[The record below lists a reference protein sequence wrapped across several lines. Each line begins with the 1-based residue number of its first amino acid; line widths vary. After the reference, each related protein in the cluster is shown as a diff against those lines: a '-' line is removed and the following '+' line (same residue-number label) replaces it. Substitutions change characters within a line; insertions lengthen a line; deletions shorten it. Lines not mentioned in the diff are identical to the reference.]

1 MTFNSEGSVALLN
14 SARRNRNRMNEIHQ
28 EYRSEHKVHSF
39 IERDDKSISLFLQ
52 ATAPYPSEMTTEFY
66 GWANAL
72 RASLDNL
79 FYEIAIFDTGQNPP
93 TAAGNRQFPI
103 FSSEERFK
111 TAKCLKGLHP
121 WSVNALQTCQPFN
134 SETGKLGH
142 ALYWLNELAR
152 TSRHRKLY
160 EVLLAIEKLEIIIPE
175 EVAMHTSR
183 DEIELSDRE
192 FSFIGSGAPLRIAK
206 INLNSPL
213 SPSISSGFDIECEIA
228 YEVPDW
234 KRNVYPSY
242 RWRLSDRMDSLEEM
256 VDKLIQLFDN
266 HIVKRTEFTSK
277 ISYIDGQWVRDQ
289 T

>member
-14 SARRNRNRMNEIHQ
+14 SARRNRTRMNEIHQ

-121 WSVNALQTCQPFN
+121 WSVNTLQTCQPFN

-152 TSRHRKLY
+152 TSRHRQLY
-160 EVLLAIEKLEIIIPE
+160 EVLLAIEKLEIKIPE
-175 EVAMHTSR
+175 EVAMHVLSRGECATSTGR
-183 DEIELSDRE
+183 
-192 FSFIGSGAPLRIAK
+192 
-206 INLNSPL
+206 
-213 SPSISSGFDIECEIA
+213 
-228 YEVPDW
+228 
-234 KRNVYPSY
+234 
-242 RWRLSDRMDSLEEM
+242 
-256 VDKLIQLFDN
+256 
-266 HIVKRTEFTSK
+266 
-277 ISYIDGQWVRDQ
+277 
-289 T
+289 

>member
-1 MTFNSEGSVALLN
+1 ML
-14 SARRNRNRMNEIHQ
+14 
-28 EYRSEHKVHSF
+28 
-39 IERDDKSISLFLQ
+39 
-52 ATAPYPSEMTTEFY
+52 
-66 GWANAL
+66 
-72 RASLDNL
+72 
-79 FYEIAIFDTGQNPP
+79 P
-93 TAAGNRQFPI
+93 T
-103 FSSEERFK
+103 
-111 TAKCLKGLHP
+111 
-121 WSVNALQTCQPFN
+121 
-134 SETGKLGH
+134 
-142 ALYWLNELAR
+142 
-152 TSRHRKLY
+152 
-160 EVLLAIEKLEIIIPE
+160 IEKLEIKIPE

-242 RWRLSDRMDSLEEM
+242 RWRLTDRMDSLEEM
-256 VDKLIQLFDN
+256 GDKLIQLFDN

>member
-1 MTFNSEGSVALLN
+1 MDEV
-14 SARRNRNRMNEIHQ
+14 HQ
-28 EYRSEHKVHSF
+28 EYRTEHEVHCF
-39 IERDDKSISLFLQ
+39 TKRDDKSISIYLQ
-52 ATAPYPSEMTTEFY
+52 ATAPYPAQMTTEFY
-66 GWANAL
+66 SWANSL

-79 FYEIAIFDTGQNPP
+79 FYEVAIYDTGQNPP
-93 TAAGNRQFPI
+93 TAAGNRHFPI

-121 WSVNALQTCQPFN
+121 WSVNALQTCQPFH
-134 SETGKLGH
+134 SETGKTGN

-160 EVLLAIEKLEIIIPE
+160 EVLPAIEMLDIIIPE
-175 EVAMHTSR
+175 DVAIHTSE

-192 FSFIGSGAPLRIAK
+192 FSFISSDSPLRIAK

-213 SPSISSGFDIECEIA
+213 SPNISSGFDIKCEIA
-228 YEVPDW
+228 YEIPDW

-256 VDKLIQLFDN
+256 VEKLIQLFDS
-266 HIVKRTEFTSK
+266 HIEERTEFTSK
-277 ISYIDGQWVRDQ
+277 ISYIDGQWVRDGS
-289 T
+289 